1 MIHLHWHSH
10 YSLLEAVGNPS
21 KIVNKAKE
29 LNMESIAITDY
40 YGMYWII
47 EFYQI
52 AKKSWIKPVI
62 WVEINFTE
70 DFDRSWSDWFT
81 SLVLL
86 AKNNEWYQNLMKLV
100 SYANINW
107 FINTPSVDL
116 KWIKKYN
123 EWLIAFFGWEESQI
137 WKMILNNENDDFIK
151 DKIKYW
157 KDIFGNDNF
166 LLEIIAQDESKNKYL
181 KIVNNKIV
189 EIANITNTKMIVNNN
204 FCYIE
209 KSDKDAY
216 EALISIKDS
225 KAYQAWNIK
234 WDFHIMSKE
243 EIENILQKNWYTD
256 EIIKNLINNNI
267 QISQNLNVEMDLW
280 KILFPNYESDDNIK
294 DLYESLKDI
303 LVEKN

>member
-1 MIHLHWHSH
+1 MIHLHGHSH

-40 YGMYWII
+40 YGMYGII

-52 AKKSWIKPVI
+52 AKKSGIKPVI
-62 WVEINFTE
+62 GVEINFTE
-70 DFDRSWSDWFT
+70 DFDRSGSDGFT

-86 AKNNEWYQNLMKLV
+86 AKNNEGYQNLMKLV
-100 SYANINW
+100 SYANING

-116 KWIKKYN
+116 KGIKKYN
-123 EWLIAFFGWEESQI
+123 EGLIAFFGGEESQI
-137 WKMILNNENDDFIK
+137 GKMILNNENDDFIK

-225 KAYQAWNIK
+225 KAYQAGNIK
-234 WDFHIMSKE
+234 GDFHIMSKE
-243 EIENILQKNWYTD
+243 EIENILQKNGYTD

-267 QISQNLNVEMDLW
+267 QISQNLNVEMDLG